1 MVDKCHFFGLH
12 PWLICWVNSGQK
24 LFSTCCADSIAQ
36 AHVWNCLSPFQ
47 KRQHFFYNHPVDLIY
62 SKPGFQHG
70 ALFLKDRKIKFL
82 LPSDRSFVGQAS
94 EFCSFSLSE
103 FVNCIRCPFTLEQTL
118 TKACSFIWSIS
129 FFFFQKQKLF
139 DSNVVS
145 LGKPGLLR
153 LKVFALR
160 SKTFIPVYQ
169 VWQGGQQHMVY

>member
-129 FFFFQKQKLF
+129 FFFFRSRNSLIQTLF
-139 DSNVVS
+139 
-145 LGKPGLLR
+145 R
-153 LKVFALR
+153 
-160 SKTFIPVYQ
+160 
-169 VWQGGQQHMVY
+169 